1 MAIVDI
7 ICDLAIAVGKGME
20 TYARKMEEVEE
31 MKHREEMRK
40 VEKLKAYGIDP
51 MQYNQAAYF
60 AKQLKK
66 GAVTWSYSCRC
77 GFSETVRGNKKRNDN
92 CPKCGK
98 RIKWH
103 CNPD

>member
-1 MAIVDI
+1 MGTLDLIL
-7 ICDLAIAVGKGME
+7 DLAKTVGDGL
-20 TYARKMEEVEE
+20 TVAARRMEEAQE

-40 VEKLKAYGIDP
+40 VETLKAYGIDP
-51 MQYNQAAYF
+51 MQYNQAAYY
-60 AKQLKK
+60 AKKLAK

-77 GFSETVRGNKKRNDN
+77 GFSERVRGNKKRNDN

-98 RIKWH
+98 HIQWY